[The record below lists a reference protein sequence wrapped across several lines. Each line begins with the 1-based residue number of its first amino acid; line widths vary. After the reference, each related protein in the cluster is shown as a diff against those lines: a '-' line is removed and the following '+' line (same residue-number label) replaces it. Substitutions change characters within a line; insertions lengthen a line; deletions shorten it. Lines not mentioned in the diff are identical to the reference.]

1 LKYSFQTGLL
11 FFLCVATTFA
21 QNTVLVMDSEPGPP
35 FADDREA
42 AILATLPVGSYTAI
56 IRGKAGATGVALVE
70 VYRLP

>member
-1 LKYSFQTGLL
+1 MKYSFQTGLL
-11 FFLCVATTFA
+11 FFLCVAATFA
-21 QNTVLVMDSEPGPP
+21 QNTVLVMDSEPGLP

-42 AILATLPVGSYTAI
+42 AILATLPVGGYTAI